1 MPTIIRRSASTLM
14 ETRRGTLQAIH
25 WQLHS
30 NIWSPPTDVY
40 EIEDGYV
47 VKMEIAGMRE
57 DNFEVAF
64 ESNVLLISGHRPD
77 FPERRAYHQ
86 MEIRFGKFE
95 IAVGL
100 PAPVDMENARA
111 EYQDGFLT
119 IHLPKIRFDDVTEV
133 KP

>member
-30 NIWSPPTDVY
+30 NAWSPPTDVY

-47 VKMEIAGMRE
+47 VKVEIAGMRE
-57 DNFEVAF
+57 DNFEVAV
-64 ESNVLLISGHRPD
+64 ENNILLISGHRPD
-77 FPERRAYHQ
+77 LPERRAYHQ

-119 IHLPKIRFDDVTEV
+119 IHLPKIRFDDETEV
-133 KP
+133 QP